1 MSQTDNTTLAS
12 RIESARRQLA
22 WMPLDTLLGLVK
34 DAKAGLEIEEGFV
47 VELCESW
54 HEFQP
59 TMSMPE
65 IEANARAVMLLARHG
80 A

>member
-1 MSQTDNTTLAS
+1 MSQTDNTTLAG

-34 DAKAGLEIEEGFV
+34 DAKAGLEIEEAFI

-59 TMSMPE
+59 TMDIAQVE
-65 IEANARAVMLLARHG
+65 LNARAVMLLARHG
-80 A
+80 T